1 MASGLVSALGGGSPS
16 DDGERKPNPIARF
29 DIGVADDS
37 KGAPTFRV
45 LAKRA
50 DGSGS
55 KFQNMIIWL
64 DTPDALRAFRDA
76 LPRIAKALDAVE
88 AQQVKL
94 GAWKPLTPAAPAAA
108 PAAAPEQPAAAP
120 KSKLASAFDD
130 LPW

>member
-1 MASGLVSALGGGSPS
+1 MASGLAAAFGGG
-16 DDGERKPNPIARF
+16 DAAGDGERKPNPIAEF
-29 DIGVADDS
+29 KVGVADDS

-64 DTPDALRAFRDA
+64 DTPDALRAFRAA
-76 LPRIAKALDAVE
+76 LPTIAKALDAVE
-88 AQQVKL
+88 AKQIEL
-94 GAWKPLTPAAPAAA
+94 GLWKAAATTPATPT
-108 PAAAPEQPAAAP
+108 AAPEAPA
-120 KSKLASAFDD
+120 KSKLSSAFAD

>member
-1 MASGLVSALGGGSPS
+1 MASGLVSAFGGNGASG
-16 DDGERKPNPIARF
+16 DGERKPNPIAKF
-29 DIGVADDS
+29 EIGVADDS
-37 KGAPTFRV
+37 KGAPTLRL

-55 KFQNMIIWL
+55 KFQNLILWL
-64 DTPDALRAFRDA
+64 DTPDALRALRA
-76 LPRIAKALDAVE
+76 VLPTLAKALDAVE

-94 GAWKPLTPAAPAAA
+94 GAWQPVAPAAPAAA
-108 PAAAPEQPAAAP
+108 PATAPEQPAAAP

>member
-1 MASGLVSALGGGSPS
+1 MASGLVSAFGSAS
-16 DDGERKPNPIARF
+16 GDGERKPHPIAKF
-29 DIGVADDS
+29 EVGVADDS
-37 KGAPTFRV
+37 KGAPTLRL

-55 KFQNMIIWL
+55 KFQNLIIWL
-64 DTPDALRAFRDA
+64 DTPDALRALRNA
-76 LPRIAKALDAVE
+76 LPTLAKALDAVE

-94 GAWKPLTPAAPAAA
+94 GAWQAAASTPAAPT
-108 PAAAPEQPAAAP
+108 PAAATEPAAPP